1 MERKKI
7 AIIVAAGSGSRMK
20 SKLPKQFVEI
30 NGKPILRHTI
40 EKFLSLSFPVEI
52 IVVLSD
58 EYKDYWKQYCRD
70 NDFLDRYSMPSGGIT
85 RFHSVKN
92 ALNYV
97 PNNSIVAIHDGVRP
111 FVTADF
117 LELLFSQAEACG
129 AVAPVVPII
138 ESIREI
144 NPQGTIPAD
153 RSRFLAVQTPQ
164 VFKSEII
171 KSAYK
176 QTYKTLFTDDITV
189 VQEAS
194 YPIKTI
200 EGLRY
205 NFKITTPEDMVIA
218 KALLS

>member
-70 NDFLDRYSMPSGGIT
+70 NDFLKRYSMPSGGIT

-111 FVTADF
+111 FVNADF

-129 AVAPVVPII
+129 AVAPVVPIV

-144 NPQGTIPAD
+144 SPQGSIPVD
-153 RSRFLAVQTPQ
+153 RSKFLAVQTPQ

-171 KSAYK
+171 KSAYS
-176 QTYKTLFTDDITV
+176 QTYKTSFTDDITV

-194 YPIKTI
+194 YPITTI

-205 NFKITTPEDMVIA
+205 NFKITTPEDMIIA